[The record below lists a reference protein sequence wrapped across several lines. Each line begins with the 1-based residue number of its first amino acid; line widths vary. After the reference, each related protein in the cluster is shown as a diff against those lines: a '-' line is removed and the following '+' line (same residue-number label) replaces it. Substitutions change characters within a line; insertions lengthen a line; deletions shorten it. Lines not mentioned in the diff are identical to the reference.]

1 MPVGW
6 SAMSPQKKQWP
17 GLHAGQMREWLW
29 RQLALPEQS
38 DLAEQ
43 NMIDPQAW
51 AARGKCSDIACRGE
65 WSDAAAQNGTEVF
78 EAEVAARSW
87 CARFTS
93 MT

>member
-51 AARGKCSDIACRGE
+51 AAGGKSSDTASRGE
-65 WSDAAAQNGTEVF
+65 WSEAAVQNGTELF

-87 CARFTS
+87 FARFTS
-93 MT
+93 LT